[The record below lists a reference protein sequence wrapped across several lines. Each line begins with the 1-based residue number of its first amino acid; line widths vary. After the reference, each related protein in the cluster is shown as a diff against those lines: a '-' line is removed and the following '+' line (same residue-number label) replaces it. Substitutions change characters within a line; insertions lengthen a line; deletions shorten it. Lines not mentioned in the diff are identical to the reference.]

1 MFNFVVKQ
9 RLHKARH
16 SELQTPHGTVAGPF
30 FQFVAT
36 NAAIRGMVFS
46 EDLAKMN
53 GAIVLANTYHLYLE
67 PGPEIVAA
75 AGGLHGFMQ
84 WDRPITTDSGGYQVF
99 SLGDPTS
106 SRFAGRSGAQS
117 SVKLTADSVTFRSP
131 RDGAY
136 HALTPEKVIEIQQQL
151 GADLIM
157 PLDVCTPFEASREE
171 IEKAVEQ
178 TSAWARRCSAYAKAT
193 ANKQALYGI
202 VQGGLHPDLR
212 EKSAVLA
219 REIGFFGYAI
229 GGEMREG
236 PEKKMVEGVQMT
248 VPHLPLDAPR
258 YLMGAGAPEDIVAAV
273 REGIDQ
279 FDCVLPIRNARHG
292 QIYRDLNEAELE
304 AVLQD
309 PERPIDRKKLYSVAD
324 MHQAKWAKDFNVFSP
339 GHPVIERSYTNAYVR
354 HLLRSEA
361 PSGLRLMVLHNIFF
375 YAKLMR
381 KIQAIIEKYGK

>member
-1 MFNFVVKQ
+1 MFNFAVKQ
-9 RLHKARH
+9 RLHKARCT
-16 SELQTPHGTVAGPF
+16 ELQTPHGTVAGPF

-46 EDLAKMN
+46 EDLLKMDVS
-53 GAIVLANTYHLYLE
+53 IVLANNYHLYLE
-67 PGPEIVAA
+67 PGPEIVAE

-99 SLGDPTS
+99 SLGDH
-106 SRFAGRSGAQS
+106 
-117 SVKLTADSVTFRSP
+117 VKLTKDSVTFRSP

-136 HALTPEKVIEIQQQL
+136 HTLTPEKAIAIQQQF

-157 PLDVCTPFEASREE
+157 PLDVCTPFGASKEE
-171 IEKAVEQ
+171 IAKAVAQ
-178 TSAWARRCSAYAKAT
+178 TAVWAKRCSAYAKAT
-193 ANKQALYGI
+193 ADKQALYGI
-202 VQGGLHPDLR
+202 VQGGLLPDLR
-212 EKSAVLA
+212 EKSAAAL
-219 REIGFFGYAI
+219 REIGFFGYSI

-248 VPHLPLDAPR
+248 VPHLPEDAPR
-258 YLMGAGAPEDIVAAV
+258 YLMGAGAPEDILGAV

-304 AVLQD
+304 AAFTD
-309 PERPIDRKKLYSVAD
+309 PERPIDPKKLYGVAD

-339 GHPVIERSYTNAYVR
+339 GHPVIEKPYTNSYIR

-375 YAKLMR
+375 YAELMR
-381 KIQAIIEKYGK
+381 KIQAIIAKHGE